1 MNALEKILSYSKP
14 YKYHYI
20 INISCNFL
28 YSLFSVIS
36 IISISPVLSILFESP
51 EYKNKTTFFNS
62 FNVYFDLIIHN
73 YIKILSDRYG
83 KINTLA
89 VFCVFIIL
97 LFLIRNIFR
106 YLSEYF
112 LIGIKTSVVRNIR
125 NDFHKKILSL
135 PIIFFSN
142 KRNGDLMSRLSNDV
156 NEIEISIVSSLAN
169 LISSPIMVFFHLL
182 TLFFMSYQLTLFA
195 FLLLPLMGAFLSIIG
210 NSLKKDAVGAQN
222 QLGKLFSV
230 IEETL
235 NSTKIINIFN
245 AENQMQKRFE
255 QVSERQKILSAR
267 VNRKKE
273 LASPMIEFLGAITMI
288 LIIWYGGK
296 LFLEKK
302 EMAPEILFPFIGLF
316 FQIISPA
323 KSLVNS
329 ISNIQKGRAAAERIV
344 EILNT
349 KCTSKNKKIRYK
361 SIFHFENEIL
371 FRNVSFSHTHNKSI
385 LIQNLNFS
393 LKKGKTIVLVGR
405 SGSGKSTIAN
415 LLVNFY
421 NVTSGEI
428 TVDGTNIKY
437 LKIKDYR
444 KLLGIVT
451 QEPVLFNDSVFNN
464 IVLGSEKKIS
474 INSVIKAAKIAHAHC
489 FIEKLPKG
497 YDTVIGYNGNKL
509 SLGQKKRISI
519 ARAVFKDP
527 PIMILDEAT
536 SSLDPESEITVQ
548 KALNKM
554 MKNRTSL
561 VIAHKLSSP
570 IIQNADHIIVL
581 EKGKIIEQGKHNIL
595 ISKKG
600 IYSKLIAL
608 QSFSNEY

>member
-1 MNALEKILSYSKP
+1 MNALEKILAYSKA

-20 INISCNFL
+20 INIICNFL

-36 IISISPVLSILFESP
+36 IISISPVLSILLESS
-51 EYKNKTTFFNS
+51 EHKNKTTFFNS
-62 FNVYFDLIIHN
+62 FNEYFDFIIKYFHN
-73 YIKILSDRYG
+73 HIKILSYKYG

-89 VFCVFIIL
+89 VFCIFIIF
-97 LFLIRNIFR
+97 LFLIRNVFR
-106 YLSEYF
+106 YLAEYF
-112 LIGIKTSVVRNIR
+112 LIGIKTSIVRNIR

-142 KRNGDLMSRLSNDV
+142 NRNGDLMSRLSNDV
-156 NEIEISIVSSLAN
+156 NEIEVSIVSSLAN
-169 LISSPIMVFFHLL
+169 LISSPIMITFHLL
-182 TLFFMSYQLTLFA
+182 TLFFMNYQLTLFS
-195 FLLLPLMGAFLSIIG
+195 FLLLPLMGFFLSIIG
-210 NSLKKDAVGAQN
+210 NSLKKDARGAQN

-255 QVSERQKILSAR
+255 QVSEYQKILSSR

-273 LASPMIEFLGAITMI
+273 LASPMSEFLGSITII

-302 EMAPEILFPFIGLF
+302 GMGAEILFPFIGLF
-316 FQIISPA
+316 FQIINPA

-349 KCTSKNKKIRYK
+349 KCVSNNKIKYK

-371 FRNVSFSHTHNKSI
+371 FRNVSYTHNKLI
-385 LIQNLNFS
+385 LIQNLSFS
-393 LKKGKTIVLVGR
+393 LKKGKTVVLVGR

-415 LLVNFY
+415 LLANFY
-421 NVTSGEI
+421 DATSGKI
-428 TVDGTNIKY
+428 TVDGTNIKH

-444 KLLGIVT
+444 RLLGFVT

-464 IVLGSEKKIS
+464 IALGSEKIS
-474 INSVIKAAKIAHAHC
+474 INSVIQAAKIANAHC

-497 YDTVIGYNGNKL
+497 YDTIIGYNGNKL
-509 SLGQKKRISI
+509 SLGQKQRISI
-519 ARAVFKDP
+519 ARAVFKNP

-536 SSLDPESEITVQ
+536 SLLDPESEITVQ
-548 KALNKM
+548 KALNDLI
-554 MKNRTSL
+554 KNRTSL
-561 VIAHKLSSP
+561 VIAHKLSSY
-570 IIQNADHIIVL
+570 IIQNADYIIVL
-581 EKGKIIEQGKHNIL
+581 EKGKIIEQGQHNTL

-600 IYSKLIAL
+600 TYSKLMAI
-608 QSFSNEY
+608 QSF

>member
-1 MNALEKILSYSKP
+1 MHLKKILAYSKP
-14 YKYHYI
+14 YKYHYV

-36 IISISPVLSILFESP
+36 IISISPVLSILLESS
-51 EYKNKTTFFNS
+51 ENKNKTTFFNS
-62 FNVYFDLIIHN
+62 FNVSFDFIIKHFYD
-73 YIKILSDRYG
+73 YIKILSDKYG

-89 VFCVFIIL
+89 IFCVFIIL

-106 YLSEYF
+106 YLAEYF
-112 LIGIKTSVVRNIR
+112 LIGIKTSIVRNIR

-135 PIIFFSN
+135 PIVFFSN
-142 KRNGDLMSRLSNDV
+142 QRNGDLMSRLSNDV
-156 NEIEISIVSSLAN
+156 NEIEASIVSSLAN
-169 LISSPIMVFFHLL
+169 LISSPIMVVFHLF
-182 TLFFMSYQLTLFA
+182 TLFLMSYQLTLFA

-210 NSLKKDAVGAQN
+210 NSLKKDARGSQN

-235 NSTKIINIFN
+235 NSIKIINIFN
-245 AENQMQKRFE
+245 NENKMQKRFE
-255 QVSERQKILSAR
+255 QVSEYQKILSAR

-273 LASPMIEFLGAITMI
+273 LASPISEFLGSITMI

-302 EMAPEILFPFIGLF
+302 GMAPEILFPFIGLF
-316 FQIISPA
+316 FQIINPA

-329 ISNIQKGRAAAERIV
+329 ISNIQKGKAAAERVV

-349 KCTSKNKKIRYK
+349 KCGSNEKIRYK

-371 FRNVSFSHTHNKSI
+371 FRDVSFTCNKLI
-385 LIQNLNFS
+385 LIQNLSFS
-393 LKKGKTIVLVGR
+393 LKKGKTVVLVGR

-415 LLVNFY
+415 LLANLY
-421 NVTSGEI
+421 NVTSGKI
-428 TVDGTNIKY
+428 TVDGINIKY

-464 IVLGSEKKIS
+464 IALGVGEEKKIS
-474 INSVIKAAKIAHAHC
+474 INSIIQAAKIANAHC
-489 FIEKLPKG
+489 FIKKLPKG
-497 YDTVIGYNGNKL
+497 YDTIIGYNGNKL
-509 SLGQKKRISI
+509 SLGQKQRICI
-519 ARAVFKDP
+519 ARAVLKDP

-536 SSLDPESEITVQ
+536 SSLDTESEITVQ

-561 VIAHKLSSP
+561 VIAQKLSSG

-581 EKGKIIEQGKHNIL
+581 EKGKIIEQGKHNTL

-600 IYSKLIAL
+600 TYSKLMAL
-608 QSFSNEY
+608 QSF

>member
-1 MNALEKILSYSKP
+1 MNALKKILSYSKP
-14 YKYHYI
+14 YKHHYVF
-20 INISCNFL
+20 NILCNFL

-36 IISISPVLSILFESP
+36 IISISPVLSILLQSSK
-51 EYKNKTTFFNS
+51 YKNKTTFLNS
-62 FNVYFDLIIHN
+62 FNVSFDFIMKYFHN
-73 YIKILSDRYG
+73 YIKILSDKYG

-89 VFCVFIIL
+89 IFCIFIIL
-97 LFLIRNIFR
+97 LFLIRNVFR
-106 YLSEYF
+106 YLAEYF
-112 LIGIKTSVVRNIR
+112 LIGIKTSIVRNIR

-142 KRNGDLMSRLSNDV
+142 KKNGDLISRLSNDV

-169 LISSPIMVFFHLL
+169 LMSSPIMFIFHLIA
-182 TLFFMSYQLTLFA
+182 LFLMSYQLTLFA

-210 NSLKKDAVGAQN
+210 NSLKKDARGAQN

-235 NSTKIINIFN
+235 NSIKIINIFN

-255 QVSERQKILSAR
+255 QVSEYQKILSAR

-273 LASPMIEFLGAITMI
+273 LASPMSEFLGSITMI

-302 EMAPEILFPFIGLF
+302 KWLQKYFFLLGLF
-316 FQIISPA
+316 FQIINPA

-329 ISNIQKGRAAAERIV
+329 ISNVQKGRAAAERIV

-349 KCTSKNKKIRYK
+349 KCVSHKKIRYK
-361 SIFHFENEIL
+361 SIFHFKNEIS
-371 FRNVSFSHTHNKSI
+371 FRNVSFTYNKLI
-385 LIQNLNFS
+385 LIQNLSFS
-393 LKKGKTIVLVGR
+393 LKKGETVVLVGR

-415 LLVNFY
+415 LLANFY
-421 NVTSGEI
+421 DVTSGEI

-464 IVLGSEKKIS
+464 ITLGAERKIS
-474 INSVIKAAKIAHAHC
+474 INSVIQAAKIANAHC
-489 FIEKLPKG
+489 FIKKLPKG
-497 YDTVIGYNGNKL
+497 YDTIIGYNGNKL
-509 SLGQKKRISI
+509 SLGQKQRISI

-536 SSLDPESEITVQ
+536 SSLDTESEIIVQ

-561 VIAHKLSSP
+561 VIAHKLSSA

-581 EKGKIIEQGKHNIL
+581 EKGKIIEQGKHNTLIL
-595 ISKKG
+595 KKG
-600 IYSKLIAL
+600 TYSKLIAL
-608 QSFSNEY
+608 QSF

>member
-1 MNALEKILSYSKP
+1 MNALKKILSYSKP
-14 YKYHYI
+14 YKYHYVF
-20 INISCNFL
+20 NILCNFL

-36 IISISPVLSILFESP
+36 IISISPVLSILLQSSK
-51 EYKNKTTFFNS
+51 YKNKPTFLNS
-62 FNVYFDLIIHN
+62 FNVSFDFITKYFHD
-73 YIKILSDRYG
+73 YVKVLSNKYG

-89 VFCVFIIL
+89 IFCIFIIL
-97 LFLIRNIFR
+97 LFLIRNVFR
-106 YLSEYF
+106 YLAEYF
-112 LIGIKTSVVRNIR
+112 LIGIKTSIVRNIR

-142 KRNGDLMSRLSNDV
+142 KKNGDLMSRLSNDV
-156 NEIEISIVSSLAN
+156 NEIEVSIVSSLAN
-169 LISSPIMVFFHLL
+169 LISSPIMVIFHFM
-182 TLFFMSYQLTLFA
+182 TLFLMSYQLTLFA

-210 NSLKKDAVGAQN
+210 NSLKKDARGAQN

-235 NSTKIINIFN
+235 NSIKIINIFN

-255 QVSERQKILSAR
+255 QVSDYQKILSAR

-273 LASPMIEFLGAITMI
+273 LASPMSEFLGSITMI

-316 FQIISPA
+316 FQIINPA

-329 ISNIQKGRAAAERIV
+329 ISNVQKGRAAAERIV

-349 KCTSKNKKIRYK
+349 KCVSHKKIRYK
-361 SIFHFENEIL
+361 SIFHFKNEIL
-371 FRNVSFSHTHNKSI
+371 FRNVSFTYNKFI

-393 LKKGKTIVLVGR
+393 LKKGETVVLVGR

-415 LLVNFY
+415 LLANFY
-421 NVTSGEI
+421 DVTSGEI

-464 IVLGSEKKIS
+464 ITLGAEKKIS
-474 INSVIKAAKIAHAHC
+474 INSVIQAAKIANAHC
-489 FIEKLPKG
+489 FIKKLPKG
-497 YDTVIGYNGNKL
+497 YDTIIGYNGNKL
-509 SLGQKKRISI
+509 SLGQKQRISI

-536 SSLDPESEITVQ
+536 SSLDTESEILVQ

-561 VIAHKLSSP
+561 VIAQKLSSS

-581 EKGKIIEQGKHNIL
+581 EKGKIIEQGKHNTLIL
-595 ISKKG
+595 KKG
-600 IYSKLIAL
+600 TYSKLIAL
-608 QSFSNEY
+608 QSF

>member
-1 MNALEKILSYSKP
+1 MNALKKILAYSKP

-20 INISCNFL
+20 INILCNFL

-36 IISISPVLSILFESP
+36 IISISPVLSILFESS
-51 EYKNKTTFFNS
+51 ENTNKKTFLNS
-62 FNVYFDLIIHN
+62 FNVSFDFIIKYFHD
-73 YIKILSDRYG
+73 YVKILSYKYG
-83 KINTLA
+83 KLNTLTA
-89 VFCVFIIL
+89 FCIFIIF

-106 YLSEYF
+106 YLAEYF
-112 LIGIKTSVVRNIR
+112 LIGIKTSIVRNIR

-135 PIIFFSN
+135 PITFFSN
-142 KRNGDLMSRLSNDV
+142 KRNGDLMSRLSNDI
-156 NEIEISIVSSLAN
+156 NEIEVSIVSSLAN
-169 LISSPIMVFFHLL
+169 LISSPIMVIFHLL
-182 TLFFMSYQLTLFA
+182 ALFFMSYQLTLFA
-195 FLLLPLMGAFLSIIG
+195 FLLLPLMGGFLSIIG
-210 NSLKKDAVGAQN
+210 NSLKKDARGAQN

-255 QVSERQKILSAR
+255 KVSEYQKTLSAR

-273 LASPMIEFLGAITMI
+273 LASPMSEFLGSITMI

-302 EMAPEILFPFIGLF
+302 GMSPEILFPFIGLF
-316 FQIISPA
+316 IQIINPA

-329 ISNIQKGRAAAERIV
+329 ISNIQKGRASAERVV

-349 KCTSKNKKIRYK
+349 KCASNKEIRYK

-371 FRNVSFSHTHNKSI
+371 FRNVSFTYNKLI
-385 LIQNLNFS
+385 LIQNLSFS
-393 LKKGKTIVLVGR
+393 LEKGKTVVLVGR

-415 LLVNFY
+415 LLANFY
-421 NVTSGEI
+421 DVTSGEI
-428 TVDGTNIKY
+428 IVDGTNMKY
-437 LKIKDYR
+437 LKIKNYR

-464 IVLGSEKKIS
+464 IALGSEKKIS
-474 INSVIKAAKIAHAHC
+474 INSVIQAAKIANAHG

-497 YDTVIGYNGNKL
+497 YDSIIGYNGNKL
-509 SLGQKKRISI
+509 SLGQKQRISI
-519 ARAVFKDP
+519 ARAVFKNP

-548 KALNKM
+548 KALNEM
-554 MKNRTSL
+554 IKNRTSL

-581 EKGKIIEQGKHNIL
+581 EKGKIIEEGKHNTL

-608 QSFSNEY
+608 QSF

>member
-1 MNALEKILSYSKP
+1 MLLESS
-14 YKYHYI
+14 
-20 INISCNFL
+20 
-28 YSLFSVIS
+28 
-36 IISISPVLSILFESP
+36 

-62 FNVYFDLIIHN
+62 FNVFFDFIIKYFHD
-73 YIKILSDRYG
+73 YIKILLYKYG

-89 VFCVFIIL
+89 IFCVFIIL
-97 LFLIRNIFR
+97 LFFIRNIFR
-106 YLSEYF
+106 YLAEYF
-112 LIGIKTSVVRNIR
+112 LIGIKTSIVRNIR

-142 KRNGDLMSRLSNDV
+142 KRSGDLMSRLSNDV
-156 NEIEISIVSSLAN
+156 NEIEVSIVGSLAN
-169 LISSPIMVFFHLL
+169 LISSPIMVAFHLL

-195 FLLLPLMGAFLSIIG
+195 FLLFPLMAIFLSIIG
-210 NSLKKDAVGAQN
+210 NSLKKDARGAQN

-235 NSTKIINIFN
+235 NSIKIINIFH

-255 QVSERQKILSAR
+255 QVSEYQKILSDR

-273 LASPMIEFLGAITMI
+273 LASPMSEFLGSITMI

-302 EMAPEILFPFIGLF
+302 GMAPEILFPFIGLF
-316 FQIISPA
+316 FQIINPA

-329 ISNIQKGRAAAERIV
+329 ISNIQKGKAAAERIV

-349 KCTSKNKKIRYK
+349 RCVSNEKIIYK
-361 SIFHFENEIL
+361 SIFNFENEIL
-371 FRNVSFSHTHNKSI
+371 FRNVSFTYNKLI
-385 LIQNLNFS
+385 LIQDLSFS
-393 LKKGKTIVLVGR
+393 LKKGKTVVLVGR

-415 LLVNFY
+415 LLANFY
-421 NVTSGEI
+421 DVTSGEI

-464 IVLGSEKKIS
+464 IALGTEKKIS
-474 INSVIKAAKIAHAHC
+474 INSVIQAAKIANAHC
-489 FIEKLPKG
+489 FIKKLPKG
-497 YDTVIGYNGNKL
+497 YDTIIGYNGNKL
-509 SLGQKKRISI
+509 SLGQKQRISI
-519 ARAVFKDP
+519 ARAVFKNP
-527 PIMILDEAT
+527 KIMILDEAT
-536 SSLDPESEITVQ
+536 SSLDTESEITVQ

-561 VIAHKLSSP
+561 VIAHKLSSS

-581 EKGKIIEQGKHNIL
+581 EKGKIIEQGKHNTL

-600 IYSKLIAL
+600 TYSKLMSL
-608 QSFSNEY
+608 QNF

>member
-1 MNALEKILSYSKP
+1 MNALEKILAYSKP

-20 INISCNFL
+20 INILCNFL

-36 IISISPVLSILFESP
+36 IISISPILSILFEYS
-51 EYKNKTTFFNS
+51 EYKNKTTFF
-62 FNVYFDLIIHN
+62 FNVSFDFIIKYFHD
-73 YIKILSDRYG
+73 YIKTLSDKYG

-89 VFCVFIIL
+89 IFCIFIIL
-97 LFLIRNIFR
+97 LFFIRNIFR

-112 LIGIKTSVVRNIR
+112 LIGIKTSIVRNIR

-156 NEIEISIVSSLAN
+156 NEIEVSIVSSLAN
-169 LISSPIMVFFHLL
+169 LISSPIMVTFHLL
-182 TLFFMSYQLTLFA
+182 TLFFMNYKLTLFA
-195 FLLLPLMGAFLSIIG
+195 FLLLPLMGIFLSIIG
-210 NSLKKDAVGAQN
+210 NNLKKDARGAQN

-255 QVSERQKILSAR
+255 QVSEYQKVLSSR

-273 LASPMIEFLGAITMI
+273 LASPISELLGSITMI

-302 EMAPEILFPFIGLF
+302 GMGPEILFPFIGLF
-316 FQIISPA
+316 FQIINPA

-329 ISNIQKGRAAAERIV
+329 ISNIQKGKAAAERIV

-349 KCTSKNKKIRYK
+349 KCVSNDKIKYK

-371 FRNVSFSHTHNKSI
+371 FRNVSFIHNQLI
-385 LIQNLNFS
+385 LIQNLSFS
-393 LKKGKTIVLVGR
+393 LKKGETVVLVGR

-415 LLVNFY
+415 LVANFY
-421 NVTSGEI
+421 DATYGEI
-428 TVDGTNIKY
+428 TVDGTNIKD

-464 IVLGSEKKIS
+464 IVLGSEKKMS
-474 INSVIKAAKIAHAHC
+474 KHSVIEAAKIANAHS
-489 FIEKLPKG
+489 FIKKLPKG
-497 YDTVIGYNGNKL
+497 YDTIIGYNGNKL
-509 SLGQKKRISI
+509 SLGQKQSISI

-536 SSLDPESEITVQ
+536 SFLDTESEITVQ
-548 KALNKM
+548 KALNEM
-554 MKNRTSL
+554 MKNRTYL
-561 VIAHKLSSP
+561 IITHKLSSF
-570 IIQNADHIIVL
+570 IIQKADHIIVL
-581 EKGKIIEQGKHNIL
+581 EKGKIIEQGKHNSL

-600 IYSKLIAL
+600 TYSKLMAL
-608 QSFSNEY
+608 

>member
-1 MNALEKILSYSKP
+1 MNALEKILAYSKP

-36 IISISPVLSILFESP
+36 IISISPVLSILLESS
-51 EYKNKTTFFNS
+51 EYKNKTTFFNF
-62 FNVYFDLIIHN
+62 FNVSFDFIIKYFHN
-73 YIKILSDRYG
+73 YTKILSYKYG

-89 VFCVFIIL
+89 IFCIFIIL

-106 YLSEYF
+106 YLAEYF
-112 LIGIKTSVVRNIR
+112 LIGIKTSIIRNIR
-125 NDFHKKILSL
+125 NNFHKKILSL

-142 KRNGDLMSRLSNDV
+142 KRNGDLISRLSNDV
-156 NEIEISIVSSLAN
+156 NEIEVTIISSLAN
-169 LISSPIMVFFHLL
+169 LISSPIMVIFHLL
-182 TLFFMSYQLTLFA
+182 TLFFMNYKLTLVG
-195 FLLLPLMGAFLSIIG
+195 FLFLPLMGVFLSIIG
-210 NSLKKDAVGAQN
+210 NSLKKDAIGAQN

-230 IEETL
+230 VEESL

-245 AENQMQKRFE
+245 AENKMQKNFE
-255 QVSERQKILSAR
+255 QVSEYQKILSSR

-273 LASPMIEFLGAITMI
+273 LASPMSEFFGSITMI

-302 EMAPEILFPFIGLF
+302 GMGPEILFPFIGLF

-323 KSLVNS
+323 KNLVNS

-349 KCTSKNKKIRYK
+349 KCRSNEKIRHK
-361 SIFHFENEIL
+361 SIFRFENEIL
-371 FRNVSFSHTHNKSI
+371 FRNVSFSYNKLI
-385 LIQNLNFS
+385 LIPNLSFS
-393 LKKGKTIVLVGR
+393 LKKGKTVVLIGR

-415 LLVNFY
+415 LLANFY
-421 NVTSGEI
+421 DVTSGEI
-428 TVDGTNIKY
+428 TVDGTNMKY

-464 IVLGSEKKIS
+464 ITLGTEKNIS
-474 INSVIKAAKIAHAHC
+474 INSVIKAAKIANAHC

-497 YDTVIGYNGNKL
+497 YDTIIGYNGNKL
-509 SLGQKKRISI
+509 SLGQKQRISI

-527 PIMILDEAT
+527 PIIILDEAT
-536 SSLDPESEITVQ
+536 SFLDTESEITVQ
-548 KALNKM
+548 QSLSKM

-561 VIAHKLSSP
+561 VIAHKLSSSV
-570 IIQNADHIIVL
+570 IQNADHIIVL
-581 EKGKIIEQGKHNIL
+581 EKGKIIEEGKHNTLIL
-595 ISKKG
+595 KKG
-600 IYSKLIAL
+600 TYSKLKAL
-608 QSFSNEY
+608 QSF

>member
-1 MNALEKILSYSKP
+1 MNAFKKILAYSKP
-14 YKYHYI
+14 YKYHYT
-20 INISCNFL
+20 INILCNFL
-28 YSLFSVIS
+28 HSLFSIIS
-36 IISISPVLSILFESP
+36 IISISPVLSILLESSKG
-51 EYKNKTTFFNS
+51 KNKTIFFNS
-62 FNVYFDLIIHN
+62 FNSYFDFIIKYFHD
-73 YIKILSDRYG
+73 YIKILSDQYG
-83 KINTLA
+83 KIKTLA
-89 VFCVFIIL
+89 IFCVFIIL
-97 LFLIRNIFR
+97 LFLIRNIFK
-106 YLSEYF
+106 YLAEYF
-112 LIGIKTSVVRNIR
+112 LIGIRISIVRNIR

-135 PIIFFSN
+135 PVIFFSD
-142 KRNGDLMSRLSNDV
+142 KKNGDLMSRFSNDV
-156 NEIEISIVSSLAN
+156 NEIEVSIVNSLAN
-169 LISSPIMVFFHLL
+169 LISYPIMVLFHFL

-195 FLLLPLMGAFLSIIG
+195 FLLLPLMGTFISIIG
-210 NSLKKDAVGAQN
+210 NSLKKDARGAQN

-255 QVSERQKILSAR
+255 QVSECQKILSAR

-273 LASPMIEFLGAITMI
+273 LASPTSEFLGSITMI

-302 EMAPEILFPFIGLF
+302 GMAPEILFPFIGLF
-316 FQIISPA
+316 FQIINPA

-349 KCTSKNKKIRYK
+349 KCVSNEKMRSK

-371 FRNVSFSHTHNKSI
+371 FQNVTFAYNKTV

-393 LKKGKTIVLVGR
+393 LKKGKTIALVGR

-415 LLVNFY
+415 LLANFY

-428 TVDGTNIKY
+428 TVDGINIKY
-437 LKIKDYR
+437 LRIKDYR
-444 KLLGIVT
+444 KLLGMVT

-464 IVLGSEKKIS
+464 ITLGVEKKIS
-474 INSVIKAAKIAHAHC
+474 INSVIKAAKIANAHC

-497 YDTVIGYNGNKL
+497 YDTIIGYNGNKL
-509 SLGQKKRISI
+509 SLGQKQRISI
-519 ARAVFKDP
+519 ARVVFKDP

-536 SSLDPESEITVQ
+536 SSLDAESEIAVQ

-554 MKNRTSL
+554 MRNRTSL
-561 VIAHKLSSP
+561 VIAHRLSSP

-581 EKGKIIEQGKHNIL
+581 EKGKIIEQGKHQTL
-595 ISKKG
+595 IDKKG
-600 IYSKLIAL
+600 TYSNLMSL
-608 QSFSNEY
+608 QSF

>member
-1 MNALEKILSYSKP
+1 MNALEKILAYSKP

-36 IISISPVLSILFESP
+36 IISISPVLSILFESSQN
-51 EYKNKTTFFNS
+51 KNKTTFFNS
-62 FNVYFDLIIHN
+62 FSVSFDFIFKYFHD
-73 YIKILSDRYG
+73 YIKILSYKYG

-89 VFCVFIIL
+89 IFCIFIIFI
-97 LFLIRNIFR
+97 FLIRNIFR
-106 YLSEYF
+106 YLAEYF
-112 LIGIKTSVVRNIR
+112 LIGIKTSIVRNIR

-182 TLFFMSYQLTLFA
+182 TLFLMSYKLTLLA
-195 FLLLPLMGAFLSIIG
+195 FLLLPLMGIFLSIIG
-210 NSLKKDAVGAQN
+210 NSLKKDARGAQN

-245 AENQMQKRFE
+245 AENQMQNNFE
-255 QVSERQKILSAR
+255 RVSECQKILSAR

-273 LASPMIEFLGAITMI
+273 LASPMSEFFGSITMI

-296 LFLEKK
+296 LFLENKGM
-302 EMAPEILFPFIGLF
+302 EPEILFSFIGLF
-316 FQIISPA
+316 FQIINPA
-323 KSLVNS
+323 KNLVNS

-349 KCTSKNKKIRYK
+349 KCLLNETIRYK

-371 FRNVSFSHTHNKSI
+371 FRNVSFTYNKLI

-393 LKKGKTIVLVGR
+393 LKKGKTVVLVGR

-437 LKIKDYR
+437 LKIQDYR

-464 IVLGSEKKIS
+464 ITLGIEKKIS
-474 INSVIKAAKIAHAHC
+474 MNSVVKAAKIANAHC
-489 FIEKLPKG
+489 FIENLPKG
-497 YDTVIGYNGNKL
+497 YDTIIGYNGNKL
-509 SLGQKKRISI
+509 SLGQKQRISI

-536 SSLDPESEITVQ
+536 SSLDTESEISVQ

-561 VIAHKLSSP
+561 VIAHKLSSS

-581 EKGKIIEQGKHNIL
+581 EKGKIIEQGKHNTL

-600 IYSKLIAL
+600 TYSKFISL
-608 QSFSNEY
+608 QSFF